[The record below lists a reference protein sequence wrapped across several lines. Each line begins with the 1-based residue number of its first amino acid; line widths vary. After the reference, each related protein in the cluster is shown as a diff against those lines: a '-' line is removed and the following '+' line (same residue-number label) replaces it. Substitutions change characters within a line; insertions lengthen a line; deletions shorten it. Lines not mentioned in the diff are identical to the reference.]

1 MACLVL
7 NDFFS
12 QCSKRKLSLENDA
25 DEYHRK
31 HKKID
36 YEEEKELEAHVVYA
50 SLMKFQGLLKVHTK
64 GQRTETKTME
74 KRGGTMCI
82 KIGMKNSSKKN
93 FVYLD
98 VIFIKLVSL
107 DLLLKK
113 IMSI

>member
-36 YEEEKELEAHVVYA
+36 YEEEKELEAHVDYA
-50 SLMKFQGLLKVHTK
+50 SVDEISRIVK
-64 GQRTETKTME
+64 GTYQRT
-74 KRGGTMCI
+74 
-82 KIGMKNSSKKN
+82 KNRNKDYGKAWWN
-93 FVYLD
+93 NVYQNWD
-98 VIFIKLVSL
+98 EE
-107 DLLLKK
+107 
-113 IMSI
+113 